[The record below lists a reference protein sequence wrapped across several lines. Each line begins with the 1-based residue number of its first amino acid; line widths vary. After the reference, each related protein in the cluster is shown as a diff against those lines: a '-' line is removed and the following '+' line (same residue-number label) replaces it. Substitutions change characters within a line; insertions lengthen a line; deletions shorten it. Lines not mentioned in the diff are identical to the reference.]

1 MEKLNL
7 KEELFRSIEAVNKY
21 KNNVIL
27 KVESFISKKQPVDE
41 FNIESGNG
49 ELIFMY
55 LNDVRDPVLVLENVD
70 GQTICKELAHILEVL
85 EIYYD
90 MPKVQLLSSN
100 IKFASLAKDDLLK
113 LNHSAEEIIQYFS
126 PFLNSKSNQDYLV
139 LNGKRNHEWRETWQ
153 QKYC

>member
-1 MEKLNL
+1 
-7 KEELFRSIEAVNKY
+7 
-21 KNNVIL
+21 
-27 KVESFISKKQPVDE
+27 
-41 FNIESGNG
+41 
-49 ELIFMY
+49 
-55 LNDVRDPVLVLENVD
+55 
-70 GQTICKELAHILEVL
+70 
-85 EIYYD
+85 
-90 MPKVQLLSSN
+90 QLLSSN